1 MNATTQEFCWQF
13 MTYMSQKQHIISYL
27 IIPTKTLFSFLNMI
41 HNKETI
47 IILIL
52 SATLPNL
59 ELDNHVKEKVISLF
73 KKLLKL

>member
-1 MNATTQEFCWQF
+1 

-27 IIPTKTLFSFLNMI
+27 IIAKNLFSFLNMI

-59 ELDNHVKEKVISLF
+59 ELDNHVKEKVINLF

>member
-1 MNATTQEFCWQF
+1 

-27 IIPTKTLFSFLNMI
+27 IIAKNLFSFLNMI

-59 ELDNHVKEKVISLF
+59 DLDNHAKEKVINLF